1 MQANKLIYFI
11 IIFEQFIIDSKQSS
25 LICRSFYY
33 MIKYFPNR
41 NIFDLFCFQLHND
54 FFVDNGAKQ
63 IIAVI
68 DCEREGWNAERG
80 VTAEME
86 EEAIDKNA

>member
-25 LICRSFYY
+25 LIYRSFYY

-41 NIFDLFCFQLHND
+41 NIFDLFCLQLHND

>member
-1 MQANKLIYFI
+1 MQTNKLIYFI

-41 NIFDLFCFQLHND
+41 NIFDLFCLQLYND

>member
-1 MQANKLIYFI
+1 MS
-11 IIFEQFIIDSKQSS
+11 IFLLYDKIFSKPTN
-25 LICRSFYY
+25 F
-33 MIKYFPNR
+33 
-41 NIFDLFCFQLHND
+41 NIFDLFCLQLHND